1 MLDQTMAVLG
11 NLSVIVQAA
20 DGNLRI
26 RSGGADGITV
36 QVPNGD
42 DLVTWEREEGVVT
55 VAVRADATL
64 TVPPGANAALEEV
77 LGNLRIQGIKGRVRT
92 RSVHGNATV
101 RGSGP
106 VSFEQVL
113 GNLRANDLT
122 DDLTARDVRGN
133 VWARR
138 VGGTVMLRDVG
149 GNLEAEAVEGGL
161 TAENVR
167 GNVSLLPPFSVGSTY
182 RVTGFG
188 NLRVSLPPEASV
200 RIKVRAGGHVDVRH
214 PALAVEWHNGEALGT
229 LGAGQAALEADVKG
243 NVMLLGKEPGRE
255 TGMSSQ
261 WEELGAQ
268 IEWQVHDAMATL
280 ATELEERLG
289 RVDGEWVRHQ
299 VDGATVEARRRA
311 ERAAERA
318 RMRAEQAE
326 RRWRRAAGERVGPQ
340 PTNATDE
347 ERLRVLRMVEDG
359 TITPEQGA
367 DLLGAIEGR

>member
-1 MLDQTMAVLG
+1 MFDQSMAVSG
-11 NLSVIVQAA
+11 NLSAIVQAA
-20 DGNLRI
+20 GGNLRV
-26 RSGGADGITV
+26 RSGGADEITV

-42 DLVTWEREEGVVT
+42 DLATWERREDVVT
-55 VAVRADATL
+55 VAVRANATL
-64 TVPPGANAALEEV
+64 TVPPGTNAALNEV
-77 LGNLRIQGIKGRVRT
+77 MGNLRVEGIKGRVKMGR
-92 RSVHGNATV
+92 VHGNATV

-106 VSFEQVL
+106 VSIERVL

-122 DDLTARDVRGN
+122 DDLTAQDVRGN

-138 VGGTVMLRDVG
+138 IGGTLILKDVG

-167 GNVSLLPPFSVGSTY
+167 GNVSLFPPFSAGSTY
-182 RVTGFG
+182 GVNGFG
-188 NLRVSLPPEASV
+188 NLRVSLPEGASV
-200 RIKVRAGGHVDVRH
+200 RIKVRAGGDVDVRH
-214 PALAVEWHNGEALGT
+214 PTLALERHDGEALGT
-229 LGAGQAALEADVKG
+229 LGVGQAVLEADVKG
-243 NVMLLGKEPGRE
+243 NVMLLGEESGRE

-268 IEWQVHDAMATL
+268 VEWQVHDAMATL

-289 RVDGEWVRHQ
+289 RINGEWVRHQ

-340 PTNATDE
+340 PATATDE

-359 TITPEQGA
+359 TITPEEGA
-367 DLLGAIEGR
+367 DLLGAIEGS